1 MAQRSLKRNKKVY
14 IYTLLFSLFFLSS
27 NFTYAQVKYSNE
39 FLNIGVSARG
49 LGMSNSVVSST
60 DDVTAG
66 YWNPA
71 NLVEIDD
78 KFQVGIMH
86 ASYFAGISNY
96 DYGSVAI
103 PVDNGVV
110 GLSVIRFGVDNIL
123 NTINFKD
130 PNGNFNYDRITT
142 FSTAD
147 YAFLVSY
154 GRKTKIEGLSLG
166 GNFKIIYRQIGDFAN
181 AYGFGLDASAN
192 YTMNKWKFAVMARDL
207 TTTVNAWSYTLDQ
220 NTKDVFEETG
230 NEIPR
235 NGTEITL
242 PKILFGI
249 SKEFT
254 IKEKF
259 SILPEID
266 FDMYFDGRRPTLI
279 SGNAVSI
286 DPHMGLELGYN
297 QFLFVRGGI
306 GNIQKQPKVNSTE
319 HDWLM
324 QPNFGVGIRLDD
336 LFGLGNVVLD
346 YALTAIDQTNSSL
359 YSNVF
364 SLRIDVGSFKP
375 AEKTKKMQDPIK
387 LK

>member
-1 MAQRSLKRNKKVY
+1 MMRNTTSVF
-14 IYTLLFSLFFLSS
+14 ITLLKTKLVLISLFGLGHFAH
-27 NFTYAQVKYSNE
+27 AQVKYSNE
-39 FLNIGVSARG
+39 FLNIGVGARG
-49 LGMSNSVVSST
+49 LGMSNSIVSSSE
-60 DDVTAG
+60 DVTSG

-71 NLVEIDD
+71 NLVNIED
-78 KFQVGIMH
+78 KFQVGMMH

-96 DYGSVAI
+96 DYGAIAI

-110 GLSVIRFGVDNIL
+110 GLSMIRFGVDNIL

-130 PNGNFNYDRITT
+130 PSGNFNYDRITT

-147 YAFLVSY
+147 YAFLISY
-154 GRKTKIEGLSLG
+154 ARKTKIDGLSVG
-166 GNFKIIYRQIGDFAN
+166 GNFKIIYRQIGDFAS
-181 AYGFGLDASAN
+181 AYGFGLDASAAYSKN
-192 YTMNKWKFAVMARDL
+192 DWKFAAMARDV

-220 NTKDVFEETG
+220 ATKDVFNATN
-230 NEIPR
+230 NEIPK

-242 PKILFGI
+242 PKLLLGV
-249 SKEFT
+249 SKKFV
-254 IKEKF
+254 IQDQF
-259 SILPEID
+259 SILPEIN

-279 SGNAVSI
+279 SGDAISI

-297 QFLFVRGGI
+297 DFLYVRGGV
-306 GNIQKQPKVNSTE
+306 GNIQKQPAVSGGDDE
-319 HDWLM
+319 WLI

-364 SLRIDVGSFKP
+364 SLRIDVANP
-375 AEKTKKMQDPIK
+375 KK
-387 LK
+387 

>member
-1 MAQRSLKRNKKVY
+1 MVL
-14 IYTLLFSLFFLSS
+14 IFLFGLAKDIH
-27 NFTYAQVKYSNE
+27 AQVKYSNE
-39 FLNIGVSARG
+39 FLNIGVGARG
-49 LGMSNSVVSST
+49 LGMSNSIVSSS
-60 DDVTAG
+60 DDVTSG

-71 NLVEIDD
+71 NLVNIED
-78 KFQVGIMH
+78 KFQVGLMH

-96 DYGSVAI
+96 DYAAVAI
-103 PVDNGVV
+103 PVDKGVV
-110 GLSVIRFGVDNIL
+110 GISMIRFGVDNIL
-123 NTINFKD
+123 NTINFRD

-154 GRKTKIEGLSLG
+154 ARKTNIEGLSLG

-181 AYGFGLDASAN
+181 AYGFGLDASAA
-192 YTMNKWKFAVMARDL
+192 YTNKGWKLAAMARDI

-220 NTKDVFEETG
+220 ATKDVFNET
-230 NEIPR
+230 NNDIPK

-242 PKILFGI
+242 PKLLLGI
-249 SKEFT
+249 SKKIV
-254 IKEKF
+254 IKEQF
-259 SILPEID
+259 SILPEIN

-279 SGNAVSI
+279 SGDAISI

-297 QFLFVRGGI
+297 DFLFVRGGV
-306 GNIQKQPKVNSTE
+306 GNIQKQPSFTGGDDE
-319 HDWLM
+319 WLI

-336 LFGLGNVVLD
+336 LFGLGNVILD

-364 SLRIDVGSFKP
+364 SLRIDVANPNK
-375 AEKTKKMQDPIK
+375 
-387 LK
+387 

>member
-1 MAQRSLKRNKKVY
+1 MIQRTSKKGFLPFN
-14 IYTLLFSLFFLSS
+14 ITLLFVGLLLTSTPVFS
-27 NFTYAQVKYSNE
+27 QVKYSNE
-39 FLNIGVSARG
+39 FLNIGVGARG
-49 LGMSNSVVSST
+49 LGMSNSVISSSN
-60 DDVTAG
+60 DVTAG

-71 NLVEIDD
+71 NLTEIED
-78 KFQVGIMH
+78 KFQVGMMH

-96 DYGSVAI
+96 DYGAVAI
-103 PVDNGVV
+103 PIENGIVA
-110 GLSVIRFGVDNIL
+110 LSVIRFGIDNIL

-130 PNGNFNYDRITT
+130 PNGNFNYDRIST

-154 GRKTKIEGLSLG
+154 ARKTSIEGLSLG

-192 YTMNKWKFAVMARDL
+192 YKKDKWRFAVMARDI

-220 NTKDVFEETG
+220 RTKDVFEETG
-230 NEIPR
+230 NEIPE

-242 PKILFGI
+242 PKLLFGI
-249 SKEFT
+249 SREFT
-254 IKEKF
+254 IKDKF
-259 SILPEID
+259 TILPEID
-266 FDMYFDGRRPTLI
+266 FDVYFDGQRPTVI
-279 SGNAVSI
+279 SGNTISV
-286 DPHMGLELGYN
+286 DPHMGIEFGYN

-306 GNIQKQPKVNSTE
+306 GNIQKQPSLTSE
-319 HDWLM
+319 DDEWLF
-324 QPNFGVGIRLDD
+324 QPNFGVGMRLDD

-364 SLRIDVGSFKP
+364 SLRIDVGAFKWS
-375 AEKTKKMQDPIK
+375 KDKKMKPPIK
-387 LK
+387 L

>member
-1 MAQRSLKRNKKVY
+1 MVKELHLLNMIQNTISGYRMFVKLN
-14 IYTLLFSLFFLSS
+14 LLFLLLSLTSTLS
-27 NFTYAQVKYSNE
+27 FGQVKYSNE
-39 FLNIGVSARG
+39 FLNIGVGARG
-49 LGMSNSVVSST
+49 LGMSNSVISST
-60 DDVTAG
+60 DDVTSG

-71 NLVEIDD
+71 NLVNIEN
-78 KFQVGIMH
+78 KFQVGMMH

-96 DYGSVAI
+96 DYGAVAI
-103 PVDNGVV
+103 PVEKGVV
-110 GLSVIRFGVDNIL
+110 ALSVIRFGVDNIL

-147 YAFLVSY
+147 YGFLVSY
-154 GRKTKIEGLSLG
+154 ARKTNIEGLSVG

-192 YTMNKWKFAVMARDL
+192 YTKNKWKFAIMARDI

-220 NTKDVFEETG
+220 KTKDVFEETN
-230 NEIPR
+230 NEIPK

-242 PKILFGI
+242 PKVLMGV

-254 IKEKF
+254 VKEQF
-259 SILPEID
+259 TILPEVN

-279 SGNAVSI
+279 SSDAVSI
-286 DPHMGLELGYN
+286 DPHLGLEFGYN

-306 GNIQKQPKVNSTE
+306 GNIQKQPKVSGNGE
-319 HDWLM
+319 DWLV

-336 LFGLGNVVLD
+336 LFGLGNITLD

-364 SLRIDVGSFKP
+364 SLRIDIND
-375 AEKTKKMQDPIK
+375 TKITK
-387 LK
+387 

>member
-1 MAQRSLKRNKKVY
+1 MTIKTLNGFNKAYLTAFLTTVF
-14 IYTLLFSLFFLSS
+14 LLSVIIT
-27 NFTYAQVKYSNE
+27 NGQVKYSNE
-39 FLNIGVSARG
+39 FLNIGVGARG
-49 LGMSNSVVSST
+49 LAMSNSVISSSN
-60 DDVTAG
+60 DVTAG
-66 YWNPA
+66 YYNPA
-71 NLVEIDD
+71 NLLEIED

-86 ASYFAGISNY
+86 ASYFAGISNF
-96 DYGSVAI
+96 DYGAVAI
-103 PVDNGVV
+103 PVENGVV

-154 GRKTKIEGLSLG
+154 ARKTKIEGLSLG

-192 YTMNKWKFAVMARDL
+192 YSIKKWKFAVMARDI
-207 TTTVNAWSYTLDQ
+207 TTTVNAWSYTLDD
-220 NTKDVFEETG
+220 NTKDVFQQTG
-230 NEIPR
+230 NEIPK

-242 PKILFGI
+242 PKLLFGI

-254 IKEKF
+254 IKEQF
-259 SILPEID
+259 TILPEIN
-266 FDMYFDGRRPTLI
+266 FDTYFDGRRPTLV
-279 SGNAVSI
+279 SGDAVSI
-286 DPHMGLELGYN
+286 DPHMGIEFGYN

-306 GNIQKQPKVNSTE
+306 GNIQKQPKVGSDET
-319 HDWLM
+319 DWLA
-324 QPNFGVGIRLDD
+324 QPNFGIGIRLDD

-346 YALTAIDQTNSSL
+346 YALTAIDQTNGSL

-364 SLRIDVGSFKP
+364 SLRIDVGSFNP
-375 AEKTKKMQDPIK
+375 TSSSKKMDPPIK
-387 LK
+387 L

>member
-1 MAQRSLKRNKKVY
+1 MTRHTSSGIKFTVLNALAIFV
-14 IYTLLFSLFFLSS
+14 FFLSS
-27 NFTYAQVKYSNE
+27 TLSFGQVKYSNE
-39 FLNIGVSARG
+39 FLNIGVGARS
-49 LGMSNSVVSST
+49 LGMSNSVVASSN
-60 DDVTAG
+60 DVTSG

-71 NLVEIDD
+71 NLVEIED

-96 DYGSVAI
+96 DYGAVAI
-103 PVDNGVV
+103 PVDHGVV

-123 NTINFKD
+123 NTINFRD

-154 GRKTKIEGLSLG
+154 ARESKIDGLSLG
-166 GNFKIIYRQIGDFAN
+166 GNLKIIYRQIGDFAH
-181 AYGFGLDASAN
+181 AYGFGLDASAT
-192 YTMNKWKFAVMARDL
+192 YSVKSWKFAAVARDL
-207 TTTVNAWSYTLDQ
+207 TTTVNAWTYTLDET
-220 NTKDVFEETG
+220 TKEVFEETG

-242 PKILFGI
+242 PKLLFGI
-249 SKEFT
+249 SKEFR
-254 IKEKF
+254 IKDQF
-259 SILPEID
+259 TLLPEVD
-266 FDMYFDGRRPTLI
+266 FDMYFDGQRPTVI
-279 SGNAVSI
+279 SSNTVSI
-286 DPHMGLELGYN
+286 DPHFGLEFGYN
-297 QFLFVRGGI
+297 DFLFVRGGI
-306 GNIQKQPKVNSTE
+306 GNIQSQPKFNSFE
-319 HDWLM
+319 QEWLF
-324 QPNFGVGIRLDD
+324 QPNFGVGIKLND

-364 SLRIDVGSFKP
+364 SLRIDVGSFT
-375 AEKTKKMQDPIK
+375 ANEKDKKMKPPIE

>member
-1 MAQRSLKRNKKVY
+1 MMLKTNSGFLISVLKV
-14 IYTLLFSLFFLSS
+14 TTFVALFFSIPS
-27 NFTYAQVKYSNE
+27 VMGQVKYSNE
-39 FLNIGVSARG
+39 FLNIGVGARG
-49 LGMSNSVVSST
+49 LGMSNSIVSSSN
-60 DDVTAG
+60 DVTSG
-66 YWNPA
+66 YWNPS
-71 NLVEIDD
+71 NLVNIED
-78 KFQVGIMH
+78 KAQIGLMH

-96 DYGSVAI
+96 DYGAVAI
-103 PVDNGVV
+103 PVERGVV

-123 NTINFKD
+123 NTINFRD

-154 GRKTKIEGLSLG
+154 AQKTKIEGLNVG

-181 AYGFGLDASAN
+181 AYGFGLDASASYAKN
-192 YTMNKWKFAVMARDL
+192 DWKFAVMARDI
-207 TTTVNAWSYTLDQ
+207 TTTVNAWSYTLDDR
-220 NTKDVFEETG
+220 TKEVFEETG
-230 NEIPR
+230 NEIPK

-242 PKILFGI
+242 PKLLFGV

-254 IKEKF
+254 IKETF
-259 SILPEID
+259 TVLPEID

-279 SGNAVSI
+279 SSDAVSI

-297 QFLFVRGGI
+297 QFLFVRGGV
-306 GNIQKQPKVNSTE
+306 GNIQKQPSATGGDNEWMV
-319 HDWLM
+319 
-324 QPNFGVGIRLDD
+324 QPNFGVGIRLDN

-364 SLRIDVGSFKP
+364 SLRIDV
-375 AEKTKKMQDPIK
+375 ANTKK
-387 LK
+387 